1 MIPKDLGGKGK
12 VVLVGGVFDIV
23 HPGHISFLQKAR
35 EFGDF
40 LCVVVARDSTA
51 LALKRAPVVPEDQR
65 VKVVGALSSVD
76 FAVLGYERKDFIEIV
91 KDIGPDV
98 IVVGPNQMHDVK
110 DLRGKLKKAGLTTA
124 VKRVDEVELGALYSS
139 KRIVEKIRESL

>member
-1 MIPKDLGGKGK
+1 MDVRDLRKKEK

-23 HPGHISFLQKAR
+23 HPGHVFFLQKAR
-35 EFGDF
+35 EFGDY

-51 LALKRAPVVPEDQR
+51 LKLKRAPVVPENQR
-65 VKVVGALSSVD
+65 VEVVGALKSVD
-76 FAVLGYERKDFIEIV
+76 FAVLGYEGKDFIEIV
-91 KDIGPDV
+91 KDIMPDV

-110 DLRGKLKKAGLTTA
+110 DLRGKLKKAGLAAA

-139 KRIVEKIRESL
+139 KRIVDKIKESF